1 MACKAQL
8 FTQRLIKT
16 LVNNLTYNHNMT
28 SRYRL
33 KARLLPFVVILLTI
47 MQLIDP
53 SRIWTSLL
61 VGFGGAWLL
70 AYFWARSLSNNIKI
84 SREMRFGWAQ
94 VGDQL
99 EERFTLVN
107 SSSLPATW
115 VEVSDQSTMPGYSA
129 SMATGVDGGSTSQWV
144 TSGTCKRRGLYWLG
158 DTKVYTGDPL
168 GVYEVSIEDP
178 ARTNL
183 MVMPPVISLPQIE
196 ITPGGYLGEGRPRP
210 NAPEHTVGAAGVRE
224 YTPGDNLRTVHWKTS
239 AKKEKLF
246 VRLFDGAPAGDWWI
260 LVDLQNEVQAG
271 ENENSTEEHAI
282 ILAASMADK
291 GLRARQAVGLVA
303 SGHDLAWL
311 PPQPGENQRWE
322 ILRALAMVS
331 PGSTPLDEVLER
343 IRPNLSRRSSLLL
356 ITPNIDSGWLQG
368 LVKLSWRG
376 IVPTVI
382 LLDPASFGR
391 VGDASGMSSVLGE
404 MGISRYIIKQG
415 MLDRPEARP
424 GHRGQWEW
432 RVTATGRAVPV
443 QLPGDSAWRRLA
455 G

>member
-1 MACKAQL
+1 M
-8 FTQRLIKT
+8 I
-16 LVNNLTYNHNMT
+16 
-28 SRYRL
+28 SRYKL
-33 KARLLPFVVILLTI
+33 KTRFLPFIVFLLII

-53 SRIWTSLL
+53 SHIWTSLL

-70 AYFWARSLSNNIKI
+70 TYFWARSLTKSIRI

-115 VEVSDQSTMPGYSA
+115 VEISDQSTMPGYSA
-129 SMATGVDGGSTSQWV
+129 SLATGVDGGSSSQWV

-158 DTKVYTGDPL
+158 NTKIYTGDPL
-168 GVYEVSIEDP
+168 GIYEVSIEDP
-178 ARTNL
+178 ARRNL
-183 MVMPPVISLPQIE
+183 MVMPPVIPLPQIE

-210 NAPEHTVGAAGVRE
+210 NAPEHTVGAVGVRE
-224 YTPGDNLRTVHWKTS
+224 YIPGDSLRTVHWKTS
-239 AKKEKLF
+239 ARKDNLF

-260 LVDLQNEVQAG
+260 LVDLQNEVQVG

-282 ILAASMADK
+282 ILAASLADK

-303 SGHDLAWL
+303 SGHELVWL
-311 PPQPGENQRWE
+311 PPRPGENQRWE
-322 ILRALAMVS
+322 ILRALALVS
-331 PGSTPLDEVLER
+331 QGSTPLDELLER
-343 IRPNLSRRSSLLL
+343 IRPNISRRSSLLL
-356 ITPNIDSGWLQG
+356 ITPNIDSGWIQG

-376 IVPTVI
+376 IIPTVI
-382 LLDPASFGR
+382 LLDPASFGG
-391 VGDASGMSSVLGE
+391 VGDANGMSSVLGE

-415 MLDRPEARP
+415 MLDRPEAKP

-443 QLPGDSAWRRLA
+443 HLPGDSTWRSLT

>member
-1 MACKAQL
+1 MNAQC
-8 FTQRLIKT
+8 
-16 LVNNLTYNHNMT
+16 N
-28 SRYRL
+28 L
-33 KARLLPFVVILLTI
+33 KARLLPIVVILLI
-47 MQLIDP
+47 FMQIIDP
-53 SRIWTSLL
+53 SRVWTSLL

-70 AYFWARSLSNNIKI
+70 AYIWARSLSTSIKI

-107 SSSLPATW
+107 SSSLPATS
-115 VEVSDQSTMPGYSA
+115 VEISDQSTMPGYSA

-144 TSGTCKRRGLYWLG
+144 TTGICKQRGLYWLG
-158 DTKVYTGDPL
+158 NTRAYTGDPL
-168 GVYEVSIEDP
+168 GIYEVTLEDP

-183 MVMPPVISLPQIE
+183 IVMPPVIPLPQIE

-224 YTPGDNLRTVHWKTS
+224 YSPGDSLRTVHWKTT
-239 AKKEKLF
+239 ARKEKLF
-246 VRLFDGAPAGDWWI
+246 VRHFDGAPAGDWWI

-282 ILAASMADK
+282 ILAASLADK

-303 SGHDLAWL
+303 SGHDLVWI
-311 PPQPGENQRWE
+311 PPQPGGNQRWD
-322 ILRALAMVS
+322 ILRALATVS
-331 PGSTPLDEVLER
+331 PGSTPLAELLER
-343 IRPNLSRRSSLLL
+343 IRPILSKRSSLLL
-356 ITPNIDSGWLQG
+356 ITPNINPGWLQG

-382 LLDPASFGR
+382 LLDPSTFGG
-391 VGDASGMSSVLGE
+391 VGDTGGISSVLGE
-404 MGISRYIIKQG
+404 MGVSRYIIEQD
-415 MLDRPEARP
+415 MLDKPEAKP

>member
-1 MACKAQL
+1 MIGLYK
-8 FTQRLIKT
+8 
-16 LVNNLTYNHNMT
+16 
-28 SRYRL
+28 L
-33 KARLLPFVVILLTI
+33 KARLLPFVVILLII

-70 AYFWARSLSNNIKI
+70 AYLWARSLSKNIRI
-84 SREMRFGWAQ
+84 TREMRFGWAQ

-107 SSSLPATW
+107 TSSLPATW
-115 VEVSDQSTMPGYSA
+115 VEVSDHSTMPGYST
-129 SMATGVDGGSTSQWV
+129 SIATGVDGGSTSQWV

-158 DTKVYTGDPL
+158 DTRVTTGDPL
-168 GVYEVSIEDP
+168 GIYEVSIEDP

-183 MVMPPVISLPQIE
+183 MVMPPVIPLPQIE

-224 YTPGDNLRTVHWKTS
+224 YTPGDSLQVHWKTS
-239 AKKEKLF
+239 AMKEKLF

-260 LVDLQNEVQAG
+260 LVDLQKEVQAG

-282 ILAASMADK
+282 ILAASIADK
-291 GLRARQAVGLVA
+291 GLRAKRAVGLIA
-303 SGHDLAWL
+303 SGQDLVWL

-331 PGSTPLDEVLER
+331 PGSTPLDELLER
-343 IRPNLSRRSSLLL
+343 IHPNISRRSSLLL
-356 ITPNIDSGWLQG
+356 ITPNIDSEWLQG

-382 LLDPASFGR
+382 LLDPASFGG
-391 VGDASGMSSVLGE
+391 VGDANGMVSVLGE
-404 MGISRYIIKQG
+404 MGVSRYIIEKG

-443 QLPGDSAWRRLA
+443 NLPGDSAWRRLA